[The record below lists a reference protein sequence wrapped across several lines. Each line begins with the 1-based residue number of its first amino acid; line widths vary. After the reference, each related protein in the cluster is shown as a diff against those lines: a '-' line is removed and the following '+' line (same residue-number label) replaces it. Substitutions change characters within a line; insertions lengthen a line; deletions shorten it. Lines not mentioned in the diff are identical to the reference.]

1 MTCLKILSLHEALT
15 FVRAFLYVVIK
26 NRGGVVSMTDQD
38 YMKLAIEL
46 AYQAAGQTSPNPLV
60 GAVVVKDGHI
70 VGMGAHLKAGEKH
83 AEVHAIEMAGN
94 KAEGSTVY
102 VTLEPCSHYGK
113 TPPCADLLVRSK
125 VKKVFVAVTDP
136 NPLVSGNGIKKL
148 EDAGIEVEV
157 GLLEEEATKLNKY
170 FFHFVQTKTPF
181 VTLKAASSLDGKT
194 ATVTGESKWITGEEA
209 RKDVHKSREL
219 HDAILVGVNT
229 VIADNPNLTCRVEN
243 PKRQPIRII
252 LDTNLRT
259 SLHANVVTDQL
270 APTWIIV
277 SSQVSKE
284 KMDIFEQRGIKIIQL
299 SNKTIE
305 IEEVLNV
312 LGEHKIMS
320 LYVEGGSTVHG
331 SFIKNNMFNEVIIY
345 LAPKLIG
352 GESAPTSVGGEG
364 FLKMADVPTLQIN
377 EYIQLGD
384 DLKIV
389 ASKKG

>member
-1 MTCLKILSLHEALT
+1 MAD
-15 FVRAFLYVVIK
+15 R
-26 NRGGVVSMTDQD
+26 D

-46 AYQAAGQTSPNPLV
+46 AKQAAGQTSPNPLV
-60 GAVVVKDGHI
+60 GAVVVKDNQI
-70 VGMGAHLKAGEKH
+70 AGMGAHLKAGEKH
-83 AEVHAIEMAGN
+83 AEVHAIEMAGD

-136 NPLVSGNGIKKL
+136 NPVVSGRGIKKL
-148 EDAGIEVEV
+148 KDAGIEVEV
-157 GLLEEEATKLNKY
+157 GLLEEEAAELNKH
-170 FFHFVQTKTPF
+170 FFHFVQTGKPF

-194 ATVTGESKWITGEEA
+194 ATVTGESKWITGEDA

-229 VIADNPNLTCRVEN
+229 VIADNPSLTCRTEN
-243 PKRQPIRII
+243 PKRQPVRII
-252 LDTNLRT
+252 LDTYLRT
-259 SLHANVVTDQL
+259 PEDANIVIDKL

-277 SSQVSKE
+277 SNQADQE
-284 KMDIFEQRGIKIIQL
+284 KINIFEQNDVKIIQL
-299 SNKTIE
+299 SNDTIE

-331 SFIKNNMFNEVIIY
+331 SFIKNSMFNELIFY
-345 LAPKLIG
+345 LAPKIIG
-352 GESAPTSVGGEG
+352 GQAAPASIGGEG
-364 FLKMADVPTLQIN
+364 FSKMADVPALKIN
-377 EYIQLGD
+377 EFTQIGS

-389 ASKKG
+389 ASPKKG